1 MMRFW
6 GALTLFICLVMAA
19 GAQAQDRQP
28 GRETAPSAEQE
39 RQDGQPSVEGGES
52 YLERQQREKLLSP
65 NYKPW
70 EGALPGQDENQQGV
84 PSRPGAKSASPD
96 IKPLP
101 SPLEPYQRRKKSR
114 ALQTPAEETG
124 PAPSGPAGAAPL
136 SLATSRLSREGMYRV
151 SYSGGAPNSHGVPFA
166 WQVRVTDT
174 NGVPVRGASLS
185 LRLGMPGRGY
195 HPVITGISVREL
207 GGGLYQVS
215 GLRCDRSGVWRV
227 SMEVHGRGQG
237 DTVEFAMRVP

>member
-1 MMRFW
+1 MMRFL
-6 GALTLFICLVMAA
+6 GALSLFICLVVAA

-28 GRETAPSAEQE
+28 GRETASPSDRELQE
-39 RQDGQPSVEGGES
+39 APPPVEGGES
-52 YLERQQREKLLSP
+52 YMGRQRREKLLSP
-65 NYKPW
+65 TYKPW
-70 EGALPGQDENQQGV
+70 EGVMPGQDENQQSV
-84 PSRPGAKSASPD
+84 PSRPGAKSARPEV
-96 IKPLP
+96 KPLP

-114 ALQTPAEETG
+114 AYQTPPEEAG
-124 PAPSGPAGAAPL
+124 PTETAAPS
-136 SLATSRLSREGMYRV
+136 LASSRMSREGMFRV
-151 SYSGGAPNSHGVPFA
+151 SYTGGKPNSHGAPFD
-166 WQVRVTDT
+166 WRVRVTDS

-227 SMEVHGRGQG
+227 SVDVQGRGHG
-237 DTVEFAMRVP
+237 DTVDFSMQVP